1 MKRVSL
7 VLVCLLVF
15 SGLAVAAEVSLLSL
29 GDAPGQWE
37 VSIGKGALDGA
48 IKAMEQE
55 GEAGVEMFYSHPAQS
70 GFDYIDYNYI
80 PQSPLNVLL
89 KTIRVRSI
97 CPLTRINTWSFSF
110 TMLPVGLLL
119 HFPHGPRQGWKP
131 LPAELGLPGGPG
143 LQLHRSDLIRFRSI
157 GDAGTKATTGRYV
170 LTNSAWWTE
179 QREGGA

>member
-15 SGLAVAAEVSLLSL
+15 SGLAVAAKVSLLSL

-55 GEAGVEMFYSHPAQS
+55 GEAGVEMFYSHPAQL

-89 KTIRVRSI
+89 KTIRVRIDLPADPDQYLELFLYDASGGV
-97 CPLTRINTWSFSF
+97 CSF
-110 TMLPVGLLL
+110 T
-119 HFPHGPRQGWKP
+119 FPTGQDKVETFTLRNWDFQVWT
-131 LPAELGLPGGPG
+131 GGFNFTEVT
-143 LQLHRSDLIRFRSI
+143 LIRFRSI

-170 LTNSAWWTE
+170 LYE
-179 QREGGA
+179 LGLVD